1 MRRAVDGPG
10 DTWGV
15 RLSPAVE
22 HAGPAPTVTGRRHP
36 LDPDPVRSTKA
47 LAVLWLGALGLVF
60 SPVVAGVVPA
70 VFALVLGRSTEAEMR
85 ASAGFLTGT
94 APLRL
99 GVRLA
104 RAALLVAVAV
114 VVIGV
119 VVALFRSGG
128 GSTGVQ
134 YGPDVN

>member
-1 MRRAVDGPG
+1 M
-10 DTWGV
+10 
-15 RLSPAVE
+15 
-22 HAGPAPTVTGRRHP
+22 
-36 LDPDPVRSTKA
+36 RSTKA
-47 LAVLWLGALGLVF
+47 LAVLWLGVVGLVF

-70 VFALVLGRSTEAEMR
+70 VFALALGRWTEAEMR
-85 ASAGFLTGT
+85 ASEGFLTGT

-104 RAALLVAVAV
+104 RVALLVAVAV
-114 VVIGV
+114 VVVGV
-119 VVALFRSGG
+119 VIALFRTGGG